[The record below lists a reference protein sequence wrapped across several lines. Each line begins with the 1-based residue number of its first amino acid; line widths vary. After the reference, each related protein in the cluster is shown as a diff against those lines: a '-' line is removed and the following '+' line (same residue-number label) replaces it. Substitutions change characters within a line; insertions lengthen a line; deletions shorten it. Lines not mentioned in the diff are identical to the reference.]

1 MLQPL
6 IIESPQ
12 KRDRD
17 SGAESARKMAKVDLE
32 RFATSKVKLNELF
45 LHWLA
50 YQSTQDTVA
59 SLLNDIA
66 EGRPINVI
74 VPGSPRSPTA
84 APSSPRGQ
92 VGGQYSPPPRSPKS
106 RPVMG
111 GSLPTG
117 DAWQLPGDVALQSPP
132 MSPVSRP
139 PHHRQ
144 PKPSKAR
151 EVAKSPDGPAPGYL
165 ADKIPQFYV
174 AKPKTTLS
182 DAEVQRELSSTKAML
197 SRGGPGGMD
206 KTGFKLIVT
215 EAWGLPSFFTGP
227 LFQRIDSH
235 GTGCVTEASVVPFWE
250 PIVKHADAS
259 TRLFHVI
266 CRSDRSYL
274 TKEDFQPFC
283 DELMSVHPGLQFLK
297 DTPEFQERYGET
309 VVSRMFYSCNRR
321 GNGRMT
327 LQEFQK
333 GNLLNSMKAVD
344 EQPDINLVN
353 DYFSYEHFYVIYCKF
368 WELDTDHDFLLSRD
382 DLLRYAN
389 HSLTYR
395 IVDRI
400 FQGAPRKLSTEDPD
414 KMGYEDFIW
423 FLLAE
428 EDKTSD
434 TALEYWFRCC
444 DVDGDGFL
452 NAQDMLHFYQE
463 QLHRMECL
471 SQEIVSFADVLT
483 QLTDLADPAIEGAF
497 TLKDLKQCQMAGN
510 YFNTLFNLNKYL
522 AFEQRDP
529 FINKQE
535 QVDELTEWEKFARAE
550 YMRLT
555 ADEEEGEDL
564 MQDLDE
570 DLDIH
575 GGFGQYGDTT

>member
-1 MLQPL
+1 
-6 IIESPQ
+6 
-12 KRDRD
+12 
-17 SGAESARKMAKVDLE
+17 MAKVDLE

-45 LHWLA
+45 LQWLA
-50 YQSTQDTVA
+50 CSSTQDTVA
-59 SLLNDIA
+59 SLLNDIQ
-66 EGRPINVI
+66 EGRPLSVS
-74 VPGSPRSPTA
+74 VPSSPRSPTA
-84 APSSPRGQ
+84 GPSSPRGQ
-92 VGGQYSPPPRSPKS
+92 SGHGAQFSPPPRSPKS
-106 RPVMG
+106 RPMHG
-111 GSLPTG
+111 GALPSG
-117 DAWQLPGDVALQSPP
+117 DAWTLPGDVALRSPP
-132 MSPVSRP
+132 MSPVSSRSQSQSQQRSQNNGAQRTP
-139 PHHRQ
+139 GV
-144 PKPSKAR
+144 KAEPSR
-151 EVAKSPDGPAPGYL
+151 GHL
-165 ADKIPQFYV
+165 AGQIPQFFIKKQSTV
-174 AKPKTTLS
+174 MTPAQAQAVL
-182 DAEVQRELSSTKAML
+182 AAMRRILSS
-197 SRGGPGGMD
+197 GGPGGVD
-206 KTGFKLIVT
+206 TEGFKQIVT
-215 EAWGLPSFFTGP
+215 EVWGLPSFFTGP
-227 LFQRIDSH
+227 LFQRIDVH
-235 GTGCVTEASVVPFWE
+235 GTGRVTEASVIPFWE
-250 PIVKHADAS
+250 PRLQHTDAN

-266 CRSDRSYL
+266 RRSDHNYL
-274 TKEDFQPFC
+274 TKEDFHPFC
-283 DELMSVHPGLQFLK
+283 DELMMVHPGLQFLK

-309 VVSRMFYSCNRR
+309 VVCRMFYTCNRR

-327 LQEFQK
+327 IEELTK
-333 GNLLNSMKAVD
+333 GNLLMSMKAVD

-400 FQGAPRKLSTEDPD
+400 FQGAPRQLSTADPE

-428 EDKTSD
+428 EDKSSD
-434 TALEYWFRCC
+434 AALEYWFRCC

-471 SQEIVSFADVLT
+471 SQEIVSFPDVLT
-483 QLTDLADPAIEGAF
+483 QLTDLADPRMDGWV

-510 YFNTLFNLNKYL
+510 FFNTLFNLNKFL

-535 QVDELTEWEKFARAE
+535 QADDLTEWERFARAE

-575 GGFGQYGDTT
+575 GGFGYVGQQ